1 MTGSNGGLDV
11 IDDVPDEGARYV
23 RIVSDRRATQY
34 GISMHEV
41 QIYGS

>member
-11 IDDVPDEGARYV
+11 IDVPDKGARYV

-41 QIYGS
+41 RIYGS